1 MTYCSTGDVK
11 AYLGIAEATDD
22 TLITALVTRA
32 QAAVNRFCNR
42 VFEATADST
51 RTFDAS
57 GPHIIGPT
65 LYLDRDLCAITS
77 ITNGDG
83 TTIASTK
90 YVTLPRNDTPYY
102 GIKLKTNSGVLWT
115 YVDDWEGAISITG
128 KWAYSLTAPADIVQ
142 ATVRLAA
149 FYYRQKD
156 TPLQDVTAIEA
167 GVVIRPLAWPDDV
180 RGLLAGYRRV

>member
-1 MTYCSTGDVK
+1 MYCSASDVK
-11 AYLGIAEATDD
+11 AYLGIAEALDD
-22 TLITALVTRA
+22 TLIGQLAARA
-32 QAAVNRFCNR
+32 QAAIDRYCNR
-42 VFEATADST
+42 TFEAAGNTT

-57 GPHIIGPT
+57 GHHMIGPT
-65 LYLDRDLCAITS
+65 LYLDRDLCAINS

-83 TTIASTK
+83 TAIASTK

-102 GIKLKTNSGVLWT
+102 GIRLKTNSGVIWN
-115 YVDDWEGAISITG
+115 YVDDWEGAIEISG
-128 KWAYSLTAPADIVQ
+128 KWAYSENAPADIVQ
-142 ATVRLAA
+142 AAVRLAA

-180 RGLLAGYRRV
+180 RGLLASYRRV

>member
-22 TLITALVTRA
+22 TLITALVARA
-32 QAAVNRFCNR
+32 QAAIDRYCNR
-42 VFEATADST
+42 TFEAAGNTT

-57 GPHIIGPT
+57 GHHIIGST
-65 LYLDRDLCAITS
+65 LYLDRDLCAINS

-83 TTIASTK
+83 ATVAPAK

-102 GIKLKTNSGVLWT
+102 GISLKTNSGVIWN
-115 YVDDWEGAISITG
+115 YVDDWEGAIEISG
-128 KWAYSLTAPADIVQ
+128 KWAYSENAPADIVQ
-142 ATVRLAA
+142 AAVRLAA